1 MFYRAFAVG
10 IVLFW
15 LWMTALLVR
24 FEFAPGETETLPVP
38 TARVW
43 KLIFQHEELSALS
56 LFNGRQRL
64 GELHIQ
70 PRTWPTNGGPYHQL
84 SATGAFALVL
94 PGVPDG
100 ERMVLHGT
108 LDLDEQEQVQ
118 HLEMAANF
126 HEPNQTLPGT
136 TVDFDGQPTRGQ
148 WHYAIRRGGVVLKEN
163 AGTVEQLLDDP
174 DLHAF
179 GFDPKVLGQM
189 SKQQTAGSSV
199 TARHGTLHINGED
212 IETYVVTVRQG
223 DGLEST
229 IHLNQLGQI
238 LAVKTFLGYDLYD
251 DAFVP

>member
-1 MFYRAFAVG
+1 M
-10 IVLFW
+10 
-15 LWMTALLVR
+15 
-24 FEFAPGETETLPVP
+24 
-38 TARVW
+38 
-43 KLIFQHEELSALS
+43 
-56 LFNGRQRL
+56 
-64 GELHIQ
+64 
-70 PRTWPTNGGPYHQL
+70 
-84 SATGAFALVL
+84 
-94 PGVPDG
+94 
-100 ERMVLHGT
+100 
-108 LDLDEQEQVQ
+108 
-118 HLEMAANF
+118 
-126 HEPNQTLPGT
+126 
-136 TVDFDGQPTRGQ
+136 
-148 WHYAIRRGGVVLKEN
+148 VLKEN

-189 SKQQTAGSSV
+189 SRQQSAGSSV